1 MEFTD
6 INSKIKQHTCG
17 ELINRSQRDTY
28 LQVSEDASLDTAISV
43 MAQFK
48 AYRVPVVSGEDND
61 LMGVL
66 SQSLIVK
73 FLAEH
78 MDRFPDLDKKTIKE
92 LNIGFR
98 TVISVNKENSVKDTL
113 LQIRDNRVGG
123 IAVVDNSN
131 KLVGTISASDLKS
144 IGFGADFLGAMYMP
158 ISWLLSQTPRQ
169 KDRPYPLVLKP
180 DVTIAQ
186 VLKTF
191 DETKVHRLFIVNED
205 MILQGVVTLTDVL
218 QMFHDYGLKK
228 QK

>member
-1 MEFTD
+1 MLKLARNQNEILDRTLW
-6 INSKIKQHTCG
+6 INFCG
-17 ELINRSQRDTY
+17 L
-28 LQVSEDASLDTAISV
+28 
-43 MAQFK
+43 
-48 AYRVPVVSGEDND
+48 
-61 LMGVL
+61 
-66 SQSLIVK
+66 
-73 FLAEH
+73 
-78 MDRFPDLDKKTIKE
+78 
-92 LNIGFR
+92 
-98 TVISVNKENSVKDTL
+98 
-113 LQIRDNRVGG
+113 
-123 IAVVDNSN
+123 
-131 KLVGTISASDLKS
+131 
-144 IGFGADFLGAMYMP
+144 GFGADFLGAMYMP